1 MSAKP
6 LTERLREA
14 ETWFGQRCVNDE
26 TLEWETNAPLIAADH
41 IEALEATQA
50 ELVGAMGWL
59 RLQMRKEQEAG
70 VSGFEDWIEPIDS
83 VLAKLEAE
91 KPLERPAS

>member
-1 MSAKP
+1 MTQP
-6 LTERLREA
+6 LTEQLREA

-50 ELVGAMGWL
+50 ELVDNLDTLEKL
-59 RLQMRKEQEAG
+59 RADLAEESPGRHAQRIAVLDIHITRQRAL
-70 VSGFEDWIEPIDS
+70 
-83 VLAKLEAE
+83 LAKLEQQ
-91 KPLERPAS
+91 P